1 MEKAKLGINNKEGF
15 VAVSRLIIENKEVLE
30 DSVKCEKIMIKPFI
44 TNTAFVQMEVG
55 EKHPLPIPYS
65 NRMVNV
71 TIGVPCYVEDV
82 INVIPQVLKLANAVL
97 KKELE
102 VHFTGIR
109 SDRIR
114 SDEKDISS
122 GGGSPPDVLAP
133 DKKEEKTEFGLSLD
147 EMGLGDENDDL
158 ASLLED

>member
-102 VHFTGIR
+102 VHSTG
-109 SDRIR
+109 IR

-122 GGGSPPDVLAP
+122 GGDSPP

>member
-1 MEKAKLGINNKEGF
+1 VEKAKLGINNKEGF

-102 VHFTGIR
+102 VHSTG
-109 SDRIR
+109 IR

-122 GGGSPPDVLAP
+122 GGDSPP